1 MQSNFDVH
9 EWNIQQIREANGFR
23 GDFAAGKAIEFL
35 RTKIYPKL
43 SDADMDDFVVAM
55 CKHFDCEP
63 PAYRLNEEDYYT
75 KFKGEE
81 TKLQKAFDQYSSKY
95 NLQVSYF
102 IAHSDGDKA
111 MIKVVARNKEEIPE
125 ADWTKITNFV
135 ESQIKNLGFDD
146 IKRTENSNYYEEED
160 EKTIYPTL
168 QYTVK
173 LK

>member
-63 PAYRLNEEDYYT
+63 PSYRLNESEDYLKKLADDLGK
-75 KFKGEE
+75 KFPDLRFSINSNGPRIDVRGS
-81 TKLQKAFDQYSSKY
+81 QQDMR
-95 NLQVSYF
+95 
-102 IAHSDGDKA
+102 DWGDKHHGKKYGEYEVFHTDDDDTGEVVRI
-111 MIKVVARNKEEIPE
+111 IKSSR
-125 ADWTKITNFV
+125 
-135 ESQIKNLGFDD
+135 L
-146 IKRTENSNYYEEED
+146 R
-160 EKTIYPTL
+160 
-168 QYTVK
+168 
-173 LK
+173 